1 MPQGLPQETD
11 FFYQVITSLG
21 KISKPFKVCHFSPSV
36 LLTTP
41 NYGVSRRL
49 WYYQVFKVRLFLICC
64 LLSYVCCVAI
74 HLLYFYYTTLHPK
87 RYTFLKKIFCR
98 RSTLVIPTAEQAKIF
113 SNVESCQLKIQQ
125 PINSYKWLDFN
136 VFASS
141 GTFFVPWFYEFL
153 WKN

>member
-64 LLSYVCCVAI
+64 SLSYVCCVAI

-141 GTFFVPWFYEFL
+141 GTFCVPYFYGFL
-153 WKN
+153 